1 MPSLFANP
9 GVAYVYGFGNGKARA
24 AVTESRQKFTNKKI
38 LYQQL
43 FSNILLF
50 SERATI
56 SCSFLHILAEH
67 SIQ

>member
-9 GVAYVYGFGNGKARA
+9 GVVCIYGFGNGKACS

-43 FSNILLF
+43 FSNILMF
-50 SERATI
+50 SERA
-56 SCSFLHILAEH
+56 SSSF
-67 SIQ
+67 S